1 MRESRLGSRSRAR
14 AGRWGSLKRSA
25 EENRA
30 GPGKLEP
37 GVREK
42 GHVVA
47 ENDLLEGQR
56 VAITIGCDLCLGRV
70 SFEEPINE

>member
-30 GPGKLEP
+30 GPGRFEP

-42 GHVVA
+42 GHGVGK
-47 ENDLLEGQR
+47 NDLLEAQR
-56 VAITIGCDLCLGRV
+56 VAITSL
-70 SFEEPINE
+70 P